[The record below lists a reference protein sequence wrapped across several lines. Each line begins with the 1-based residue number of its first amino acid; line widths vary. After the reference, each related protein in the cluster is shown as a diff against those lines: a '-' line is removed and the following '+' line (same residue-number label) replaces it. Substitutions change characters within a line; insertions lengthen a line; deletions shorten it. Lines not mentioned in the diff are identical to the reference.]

1 MSKAVVIIPTYNEAG
16 NLPITIEKLAQVF
29 QKINNWQMQ
38 ILVVDD
44 SSPDGTAEVVL
55 NLQKKYSF
63 LQLLVNKKKAGLG
76 SAYLKGMDQAFN
88 QLGADLVFEFDAD
101 LSHDPAI
108 MPLMLKEIERQ
119 KSIFKKI
126 SILLGKSYKKGKGA
140 YVCMLLRLLRLC
152 LLQPQYAVADCV
164 FYGF

>member
-63 LQLLVNKKKAGLG
+63 LQLLVNKKKGGTRFCLSQRYG
-76 SAYLKGMDQAFN
+76 SSF
-88 QLGADLVFEFDAD
+88 
-101 LSHDPAI
+101 
-108 MPLMLKEIERQ
+108 
-119 KSIFKKI
+119 
-126 SILLGKSYKKGKGA
+126 
-140 YVCMLLRLLRLC
+140 
-152 LLQPQYAVADCV
+152 
-164 FYGF
+164 